1 MTNRYPDDGDRYTE
15 ANTQAYSQE
24 QWQQAQRQ
32 APGQRPAQHQD
43 PAQYQDPAQRQARAP
58 RQAPPQDVVVIN
70 NQQFVAGVLA
80 TALVAAVAGFV
91 VTAIIKA
98 LYTNNTDNKFGSI
111 WGDAP
116 QDVWATALIGGL
128 GALVAGGLLWVF
140 LTLTPSPM
148 TFFQWIV
155 GLCVLG
161 AVVLPFINSGSWQG
175 ALITGLV
182 NAFLGAVVISLL
194 TTVGR
199 KTARFPSQR

>member
-1 MTNRYPDDGDRYTE
+1 MTNRYPDARYPDDGDRH
-15 ANTQAYSQE
+15 TQAYSQE

-32 APGQRPAQHQD
+32 APGQYQPPVQQQAQRPGQA
-43 PAQYQDPAQRQARAP
+43 AAQRQA
-58 RQAPPQDVVVIN
+58 PPADQVVIN

-98 LYTNNTDNKFGSI
+98 LYTNNTDNQFGSI

-155 GLCVLG
+155 GLCVFA
-161 AVVLPFINSGSWQG
+161 AVVLPFLGSGSWQG

-182 NAFLGAVVISLL
+182 NAFLGVLVLSLL
-194 TTVGR
+194 VTVGR
-199 KTARFPSQR
+199 KTARIPAQR